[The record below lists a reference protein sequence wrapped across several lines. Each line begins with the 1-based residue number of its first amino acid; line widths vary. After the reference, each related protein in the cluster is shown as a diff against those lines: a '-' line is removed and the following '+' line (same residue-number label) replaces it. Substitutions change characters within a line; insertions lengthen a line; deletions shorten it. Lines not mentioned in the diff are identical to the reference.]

1 MSGFIEEFYYGNIEP
16 QACNTELNKELK
28 KMLSALAEKEELL
41 TAKLNALVENEKVLD
56 STLKGEEKDL
66 FLKYINAHNEFLAV
80 SITDS
85 FISGF
90 RLGARFAYDTF
101 VDG

>member
-1 MSGFIEEFYYGNIEP
+1 MSGFIKEFYYGNIEP
-16 QACNTELNKELK
+16 QEFSPELAAKLK
-28 KMLSALAEKEELL
+28 S
-41 TAKLNALVENEKVLD
+41 KLNALVEKEKALG
-56 STLKGEEKDL
+56 SMLKGEEKDL
-66 FLKYINAHNEFLAV
+66 FLKYLNAYNEFLAF

-101 VDG
+101 AESNN

>member
-1 MSGFIEEFYYGNIEP
+1 MRI
-16 QACNTELNKELK
+16 
-28 KMLSALAEKEELL
+28 
-41 TAKLNALVENEKVLD
+41 ENEKALD

-66 FLKYINAHNEFLAV
+66 FLKYVNAHNEFLAV

-90 RLGARFAYDTF
+90 RLGAKFTHDVF
-101 VDG
+101 VK

>member
-1 MSGFIEEFYYGNIEP
+1 MSGFIKEFYYGNIEP
-16 QACNTELNKELK
+16 QECSPELATKLK
-28 KMLSALAEKEELL
+28 SNLNSLVEKE
-41 TAKLNALVENEKVLD
+41 KALD
-56 STLKGEEKDL
+56 TMLKGEEKDL
-66 FLKYINAHNEFLAV
+66 FLKYVNAYNKFLAV

-101 VDG
+101 VESNS